1 MKVPKCVYILNGFTR
16 IWHASVSSQNSHGKT
31 ELWNF
36 GLDHDT
42 NMGLFRLV
50 EQSLLG
56 NGTKLEM
63 LRIDNVLYF
72 VSE

>member
-1 MKVPKCVYILNGFTR
+1 
-16 IWHASVSSQNSHGKT
+16 
-31 ELWNF
+31 
-36 GLDHDT
+36 
-42 NMGLFRLV
+42 MGLFRLV